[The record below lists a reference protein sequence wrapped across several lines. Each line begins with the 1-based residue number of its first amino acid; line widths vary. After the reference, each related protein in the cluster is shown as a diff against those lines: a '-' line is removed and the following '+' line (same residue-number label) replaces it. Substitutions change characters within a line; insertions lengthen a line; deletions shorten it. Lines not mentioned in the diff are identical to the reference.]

1 MTISCRVFLDS
12 GRVVL
17 AAKATE
23 EALWLGVFMVVVMAV
38 VHPLMDEVST
48 GLEVVVGNGLG
59 GAVYPDAVLE

>member
-23 EALWLGVFMVVVMAV
+23 EALWLGVFMVVVAV

-48 GLEVVVGNGLG
+48 SLEVVVSNGLG